1 MAQELSFHIEELL
14 KKIQNSE
21 LVEIY
26 SLAKL
31 AKSIRARI
39 MIYDL
44 GNNSDTDLFCN
55 SIANSNVTTTFI
67 KLYNLKKTI
76 LKEES
81 NEEKKV
87 KIFYSVLDCIIY
99 LLFQGTRF
107 LKNVGKN
114 IIENEGIGIII
125 DEYEDRKSGEKKRSW
140 SNNDPAKL
148 LYTLSHI
155 FVDSDLKDQAN
166 SQIEKTKL
174 VERLIK
180 IIINEKYAYVKYHKL
195 LMSIYLNSLKVKP
208 FIMKQTAPF

>member
-44 GNNSDTDLFCN
+44 GKNSDTDLFCN

-180 IIINEKYAYVKYHKL
+180 IIINEKYAYIKYHN
-195 LMSIYLNSLKVKP
+195 Y
-208 FIMKQTAPF
+208 